1 MQASSR
7 RIITGSIFFIITLMT
22 AITGYMLAGWT
33 LLDALYMVI
42 ITIFGVGYGEV
53 QPLESPGLKI
63 FTILVIIAGTSSA
76 VYIVGGFVQLITE
89 GEINRALTRKR
100 MTREIENLNQH
111 AIICGFGRIGQML
124 ARRLQDSQQPFVV
137 IDNDPDRMTE
147 AEELGYLTCRGN
159 ATDETILKMAGIE
172 RAKTLATVLSDD
184 ALNVFITLTGRE
196 LNPGLTILARGEL
209 PSTEKKLRLAG
220 ANHVV
225 LPASIGALRM
235 AQLITQPT
243 TMDFLA
249 QSDRRSDL
257 NELLADIDIQMDEFA
272 IPADSPLIGGTIG
285 DIEMRGKGTFI
296 IVALRQH
303 SGNVLVHPSR
313 DVHLAAGDTVLI
325 MGHRGDLPKFLR
337 LHTIQQNLRYRGA
350 RMKR

>member
-7 RIITGSIFFIITLMT
+7 RIIIGAVFFVITLIVAM
-22 AITGYMLAGWT
+22 TGYMLAGWT
-33 LLDALYMVI
+33 PLDALYMVI

-53 QPLESPGLKI
+53 KPLESPALKI

-76 VYIVGGFVQLITE
+76 VYIVGGFVQLVTE

-100 MTREIENLNQH
+100 MTREIDNLNQH
-111 AIICGFGRIGQML
+111 AVICGFGRIGQML
-124 ARRLQDSQQPFVV
+124 ARRLQESQQPFVV

-147 AEELGYLTCRGN
+147 AEEMGYLTCRGN
-159 ATDETILKMAGIE
+159 ATDEAILKTAGIE

-196 LNPGLTILARGEL
+196 LNPGLVILARGEL

-272 IPADSPLIGGTIG
+272 IPYDSPLIGGTIG

-296 IVALRQH
+296 IVALRQN
-303 SGNVLVHPSR
+303 SGAVMIHPDR
-313 DVHLAAGDTVLI
+313 EVHLAAGDTVLI
-325 MGHRGDLPKFLR
+325 MGHCGDLPKFLR
-337 LHTIQQNLRYRGA
+337 RHTIQQNLRYRGA

>member
-7 RIITGSIFFIITLMT
+7 RIITGSIFFIITLIAAM
-22 AITGYMLAGWT
+22 TGYMLAGWT
-33 LLDALYMVI
+33 PLDALYMVI

-53 QPLESPGLKI
+53 KPLESPTLKI

-76 VYIVGGFVQLITE
+76 VYIVGGFVQLVTE

-100 MTREIENLNQH
+100 MTRDIDNLTQH
-111 AIICGFGRIGQML
+111 AVICGFGRIGQML
-124 ARRLQDSQQPFVV
+124 ARRLQESQQPFVV

-147 AEELGYLTCRGN
+147 AEELGYLICRGN
-159 ATDETILKMAGIE
+159 ATDEATLKAAGIE

-196 LNPGLTILARGEL
+196 LNPDLMILARGEL

-272 IPADSPLIGGTIG
+272 IPDDSPLIGGTIG

-296 IVALRQH
+296 IVALRQS
-303 SGNVLVHPSR
+303 SGAVMVHPER
-313 DVHLAAGDTVLI
+313 EVHLAAGDTVLI

-337 LHTIQQNLRYRGA
+337 RHTIQQNLRYRGA
-350 RMKR
+350 RMK